1 MSEVKERAL
10 WWLCL
15 FVAPATLLGIELYH
29 PAGFTQDPGMYQ
41 YLSRPEPYN
50 VQFHAL
56 GYFGPHWWFVLHMIQ
71 TPMIALVAVGLWMLA
86 AKVQSSD
93 GWPAMATAWL
103 SGVATFVFVGHGRTT
118 GWEVSA
124 RS

>member
-1 MSEVKERAL
+1 MSEVRGRVL

-15 FVAPATLLGIELYH
+15 FVAPATPLGIELYH

-50 VQFHAL
+50 PQFHGL

-86 AKVQSSD
+86 GKVRLPRWIGPD
-93 GWPAMATAWL
+93 GDTPDA
-103 SGVATFVFVGHGRTT
+103 RTICFT
-118 GWEVSA
+118 PNCFALERCA
-124 RS
+124 